1 MTESTLYKTAL
12 NKSMTLCSRRELCS
26 GDIRARLDS
35 WGLPAH
41 VCEKVINELIKE
53 NFINDQRFA
62 QAFARDKF
70 KYNKWGKIKI
80 NAHLKAKHIQPELIR
95 SALDSLDNE
104 AYIRLAKDLIQNHRK
119 SVRAK
124 SPYDMKARLLRYG
137 LSKGFENSLL
147 YDILNDP
154 ED

>member
-1 MTESTLYKTAL
+1 MSDDALYKTAL
-12 NKSMTLCSRRELCS
+12 NKSMTLCSRRELCPA
-26 GDIRARLDS
+26 DIRARLDS
-35 WGLPAH
+35 WGLPARES
-41 VCEKVINELIKE
+41 EKIISELIKE
-53 NFINDQRFA
+53 NFINELRFA
-62 QAFARDKF
+62 EAFARDKF

-80 NAHLKAKHIQPELIR
+80 NAHLKAKHIQTDIIK

-104 AYIRLAKDLIQNHRK
+104 AYLKLARDLIHNHRK

-124 SPYDMKARLLRYG
+124 SAYDMKARLLRYG
-137 LSKGFENSLL
+137 LSKGFENSVL